1 MVGKIKYKFYKDKL
15 TELVDLTIPQDAHCA
30 LVDQTVEETLTLIY
44 SPVILTDL
52 LILNHNPNILK
63 GHYTDRDNK
72 NHTCP

>member
-30 LVDQTVEETLTLIY
+30 LVVQTVEETLTLIY

-52 LILNHNPNILK
+52 LILT
-63 GHYTDRDNK
+63 Y
-72 NHTCP
+72 